1 MEYNEEEERPGENVD
16 KSIKGYKIVI
26 IVLAITL
33 GALSFQYFRQVKE
46 IKAEFAIERDTL
58 TNHIETL
65 VFEYQQIEIANDTIT
80 QSLNQERSKVDS
92 LFTQM
97 KSERAWTG
105 RKVREYEQKI
115 TLLRGVMTG
124 YVHQIDSLNQMNK
137 SLVTENIKYRKEV
150 SSQKLR
156 AEMAEEKSSEL
167 STKIRIGSV
176 VHARDIKLLALRG
189 TDRETTRASRA
200 ERLRVDF
207 ILSANDLT
215 NPGDRKIFVR
225 VIGPDGY
232 VLADDSNN
240 IFDFEGDVLTY
251 SAVREV
257 EYQNQDLGVSIYYN
271 GTGITS
277 GTYQITLYMDGH
289 NIGSVE
295 SILK

>member
-1 MEYNEEEERPGENVD
+1 MEYNNEEDRPEENVN

-26 IVLAITL
+26 IVLVITL
-33 GALSFQYFRQVKE
+33 GALSFQYFKQVKE
-46 IKAEFAIERDTL
+46 IKTEFAIEKDTL
-58 TNHIETL
+58 TNQIEAL
-65 VFEYQQIEIANDTIT
+65 VFEYEQIEIANDTIT
-80 QSLNQERSKVDS
+80 QSLNQERYRVDS
-92 LFTQM
+92 LFTKL
-97 KSERAWTG
+97 KSERTWSG
-105 RKVREYEQKI
+105 RKIREYEQKI

-124 YVHQIDSLNQMNK
+124 YVHQIDSLNQINK
-137 SLVTENIKYRKEV
+137 SLVTENIQYRKEV

-167 STKIRIGSV
+167 STKIEIGSV
-176 VHARDIKLLALRG
+176 VRARDIQMLALR
-189 TDRETTRASRA
+189 TSDRETTRASRA

-207 ILSANDLT
+207 ILSSNDLT
-215 NPGDRKIFVR
+215 SPGDREIFLR

-240 IFDFEGDVLTY
+240 VFDFEGDVLTY

-277 GTYQITLYMDGH
+277 GTYKIALYMDGH
-289 NIGSVE
+289 NIGFVE
-295 SILK
+295 AILK